1 VPIGGLDVE
10 TSESRDRRV
19 VWWIVIVVLVAFT
32 AIQTYQ
38 TFRVPMFGSSDVQSK
53 GSMLLKHMYPDL
65 FQDEVFG
72 VLEPERVHSPIF
84 FAIMSGLTRLTGS
97 PETAMG
103 LVVPVVYL
111 VFMFGMFKLLAKI
124 GIVWPVALGATLLS
138 TVNFYTVI
146 GPWAFYYLNTALPR
160 NWHTA
165 ILPWVLFISWPWLM
179 EDVRQRPA
187 LQAVSMGLAV
197 GLSVNLHP
205 SNAYAIAEIIGF
217 LLVLRL
223 IRGEVSFSHLG
234 TYVLGGLIGAFPYL
248 AHLYVQR
255 NPNEVA
261 SAGNVSFS
269 RFVEVVNE
277 RILYKFPYP
286 TLRVAGHTVTANG
299 QVWLAWVYL
308 ALTLLFA
315 FFFIRAWKQG
325 RMPEITLLLSFG
337 LVLLAMAWILT
348 VDQELI
354 LIALIYWVA
363 RTVSKRLDKVDL
375 RLMEFLL
382 ACLLLGFVF
391 GGWLLEL
398 LWRTFQAVSLTPFIT
413 EQGQV
418 IRFLFFPLIVFLAR
432 FADWAWLRLGVSPRI
447 MVALAA
453 LMVFVLPS
461 GSVVWLV
468 FTLLVLGLMIG
479 SANWKNR
486 PWWAESLLF
495 GAVSAIACRLIFEVF
510 GLDEFSIHA
519 LLVGMAAAI
528 CWLVWRLSQRL
539 ELRLGLSLVIVF
551 LFAVGLLTIP
561 GNFSGQPVTLAMA
574 ISQQVP
580 DDIRQNWG
588 VERLNV
594 DQAYLDEYELSQW
607 AAQSTKEHSLFYYDG
622 IRFRFWSQRNLTH
635 GRKEIATAINTAS
648 AEVAIA
654 LSDRYKLFEAGYQD
668 PVLLQDLVVSNAVD
682 YVVFQPGLH
691 RMENIPD
698 TWSIVFENDRYTVF
712 QVQ

>member
-1 VPIGGLDVE
+1 MDSLKAW
-10 TSESRDRRV
+10 DRRV
-19 VWWIVIVVLVAFT
+19 KWWVVIAALVAFT
-32 AIQTYQ
+32 AVQTYQ
-38 TFRVPMFGSSDVQSK
+38 AFRVPMFGSTDVQSK

-72 VLEPERVHSPIF
+72 VLDAERVHPPIF
-84 FAIMSGLTRLTGS
+84 FTIMSGLTHLTGS
-97 PETAMG
+97 LETAMG

-111 VFMFGMFKLLAKI
+111 VFMFGMFKLLTRI
-124 GIVWPVALGATLLS
+124 GVVWPVALGATLLS

-146 GPWAFYYLNTALPR
+146 GPWAFHYLNTALPR

-165 ILPWVLFISWPWLM
+165 TLPWILLISWPWLT
-179 EDVRQRPA
+179 EEVRDRPA
-187 LQAVSMGLAV
+187 LLAASMGLAV
-197 GLSVNLHP
+197 GLSANLHP

-223 IRGEVSFSHLG
+223 IRGEVHFTHLA
-234 TYVLGGLIGAFPYL
+234 TCALGGFIGAFPYL
-248 AHLYVQR
+248 IHLYVQR
-255 NPNEVA
+255 NPSEAA
-261 SAGNVSFS
+261 SAGSVDFS
-269 RFVEVVNE
+269 RFLKVVNE

-286 TLRVAGHTVTANG
+286 ALRVAGHTLRANE
-299 QVWLAWVYL
+299 QVWLVWAYL

-325 RMPEITLLLSFG
+325 RTPAVILLLSFG
-337 LVLLAMAWILT
+337 LVQLAMAWILT
-348 VDQELI
+348 IDRELI

-363 RTVSKRLDKVDL
+363 HTVLNRLDKVDL

-398 LWRTFQAVSLTPFIT
+398 LWRTFQATSLTPLIT
-413 EQGQV
+413 EQGQP
-418 IRFLFFPLIVFLAR
+418 IRFLFFPFIVFLAR
-432 FADWAWLRLGVSPRI
+432 FADWVWLRLGVSPG
-447 MVALAA
+447 VVVVLTG
-453 LMVFVLPS
+453 LLVFVLPS
-461 GSVVWLV
+461 GSVIWLV

-479 SANWKNR
+479 GAGWENR
-486 PWWAESLLF
+486 PWWTESLLV

-528 CWLVWRLSQRL
+528 CWLVWRLSQRH
-539 ELRLGLSLVIVF
+539 ELRLGLSFVTVS
-551 LFAVGLLTIP
+551 LFAGGLLTIP
-561 GNFSGQPVTLAMA
+561 GNFSGQPATLPMA
-574 ISQQVP
+574 ITQQVP
-580 DDIRQNWG
+580 DEIRQNWG

-594 DQAYLDEYELSQW
+594 NQAYLDEYELSQW

-622 IRFRFWSQRNLTH
+622 IRFRFWSRRNLTH
-635 GRKEIATAINTAS
+635 GWKEIATAINTAS
-648 AEVAIA
+648 AEVAIT
-654 LSDRYKLFEAGYQD
+654 LSDRYEIFEAGYQD
-668 PVLLQDLVVSNAVD
+668 PVLLQDLVASNAVD

-691 RMENIPD
+691 RMEDIPD